1 VDNRYPR
8 IQAQTPLGDANR
20 SVLSKLVRDQN
31 TPGVQNTNRH
41 YILTDPLSMNR
52 ISRHTAQNIVDS
64 DAIMQVLPEM
74 EHVIQIV
81 VGTILNPKDMS
92 NTELNISLDDT
103 FNSELSRG
111 FLDVVGDYFKKDYKM
126 GDRLEKVLE
135 DIVARKGAYIQAV
148 IPENALD
155 LIINGARRISTE
167 DFDKYAKRFEQ
178 GRPLGILG
186 VAELPESLKGHQAE
200 TVSIEAFG
208 PDVQQ
213 ILTTVGFQESGIT
226 VSDNYHLL
234 KNHAHNRKRSRSRIN
249 ALIRRESVSLEQE
262 ASHANGLTPDQVEE
276 LYRRGQAQFQQTII
290 VDKPEFMERPS
301 VGHPLV
307 LDLDPAAVVPVFPP
321 GRPYE
326 QVGFFVLVDM
336 YGRPVS
342 TDQSSDYYNELRND
356 FDKRYGQTDNS
367 SELLRI
373 TREAMGGGD
382 AQNKYEIEQIHMS
395 YNSIMEADLKK
406 RLVNGAY
413 REEFELGFSEEIK
426 RIMFS
431 RHLKQQNTRLIYV
444 PAELM
449 VYSAFYYD
457 VNGVGQSMLARSKVL
472 ANMRSVLLFAET
484 MAGVRNAVGRKKVNI
499 NLDPNDP
506 DKTATISDVQ
516 QLILESGRRGFPIG
530 APDPASILDYLNR
543 AGYDFSINANGA
555 EDFHQMTVDYDDYNT
570 NIQAGNPELQ
580 DRLRKMHISSMSVPP
595 EKADPENGAEFATSI
610 VHNDLLFARRVKS
623 MQKAFTDSLTK
634 FVRVYTLNSSI
645 LVNKLLDHLKEQ
657 PGMIPAE
664 YSNRPGMEVI
674 EDFINALVV
683 KLPEPDTS
691 RTTLM
696 LEMMEQHS
704 QLLDKV
710 LESYITVD
718 LFPEEYLVKGGS
730 VEKAIVAIKAY
741 FMRLFIQDNNI
752 MPQVAILYEMEEGKP
767 VFSLFDTQKVAFDSL
782 GTVIQE
788 YIHGLEQ
795 TREEWTKKFVDKAA
809 GMDGMGGGGTDDFGG
824 GGDDGFGGD
833 GGDGGFGGDDGF
845 GTDGGDDGFGGA
857 DADLGGDGGD
867 GLDAGDGAPGDDLDN
882 SFSDLDPEA
891 PAEGEP
897 QAEADAEPPADGEPT
912 DDEAAP
918 AEAPAEDDE
927 QDKDKD
933 ELK

>member
-1 VDNRYPR
+1 MDSRYPR

-20 SVLSKLVRDQN
+20 SVLSKLVRDTN
-31 TPGVQNTNRH
+31 TPGATNTNRH

-52 ISRHTAQNIVDS
+52 ISRNTAQNVVDS

-74 EHVIQIV
+74 EHVIQII
-81 VGTILNPKDMS
+81 VGTVLNPKDMS
-92 NTELNISLDDT
+92 NTELNVGIDDS
-103 FNSELSRG
+103 FNSEMNRQL
-111 FLDVVGDYFKKDYKM
+111 LDVVADYFKKDYKM

-135 DIVARKGAYIQAV
+135 DIVARKGAYIQAI

-155 LIINGARRISTE
+155 LIINGARRISSE
-167 DFDKYAKRFEQ
+167 DFDKYADRYDQ

-186 VAELPESLKGHQAE
+186 VASLPEHMAKTHRVDR
-200 TVSIEAFG
+200 VSIEDFG
-208 PDVQQ
+208 PNDQKLVSV
-213 ILTTVGFQESGIT
+213 VGFQDSGMT

-234 KNHAHNRKRSRSRIN
+234 KQHTHNRKRSRSLVN
-249 ALIRRESVSLEQE
+249 QMIRREAVSMENRDKQQQ
-262 ASHANGLTPDQVEE
+262 GLTPDQVEE

-307 LDLDPAAVVPVFPP
+307 LDLDPTAVIPVYPP

-342 TDQSSDYYNELRND
+342 TDFSSDYYNELRTD
-356 FDKRYGQTDNS
+356 FDKKYGSSDNS

-382 AQNKYEIEQIHMS
+382 TQNKYEIEQIHMS

-413 REEFELGFSEEIK
+413 REDFELGFSEEIK

-431 RHLKQQNTRLIYV
+431 RHLKQQNTRMIYI

-457 VNGVGQSMLARSKVL
+457 SNGVGQSMLARSKVL

-499 NLDPNDP
+499 NLDPGDP
-506 DKTATISDVQ
+506 DKTATISDIQ

-555 EDFHQMTVDYDDYNT
+555 EDYHQMSVDYDDYNT

-580 DRLRKMHISSMSVPP
+580 ERLRKMHISSMAVPP

-610 VHNDLLFARRVKS
+610 VHNDLLFARRVKT

-645 LVNKLLDHLKEQ
+645 LVNLLLDVVREH
-657 PGMIPAE
+657 PDSIPPE
-664 YSNRPGMEVI
+664 YSERPGMELI

-696 LEMMEQHS
+696 LEMLEQHG
-704 QLLDKV
+704 QLVDKV
-710 LESYITVD
+710 LESYITPD
-718 LFPEEYLVKGGS
+718 LFPDEFLVKGGS
-730 VEKAIVAIKAY
+730 VEKAIFAIKAH
-741 FMRLFIQDNNI
+741 FMRLFITDNNI
-752 MPQVAILYEMEEGKP
+752 LPAIGQLYEMQEGKP
-767 VFSLFDTQKVAFDSL
+767 VFSLLDGQATAFESL
-782 GTVIQE
+782 GTVVQE
-788 YIHGLEQ
+788 YIVHLEKS
-795 TREEWTKKFVDKAA
+795 RKEWGKRFVPT
-809 GMDGMGGGGTDDFGG
+809 DGMGGAGGGDAFGGGGGTDDTFGG
-824 GGDDGFGGD
+824 GGGMDDFAGGGMDDSFGAPPADEFGGPPA
-833 GGDGGFGGDDGF
+833 DDD
-845 GTDGGDDGFGGA
+845 TAPVDPLA
-857 DADLGGDGGD
+857 PATEPEPTDADVQL
-867 GLDAGDGAPGDDLDN
+867 
-882 SFSDLDPEA
+882 
-891 PAEGEP
+891 
-897 QAEADAEPPADGEPT
+897 DAEPGDAPPE
-912 DDEAAP
+912 EP
-918 AEAPAEDDE
+918 AEEPAPDAEPKE
-927 QDKDKD
+927 GGEEEEEETKP
-933 ELK
+933 E

>member
-1 VDNRYPR
+1 MNDRYPR
-8 IQAQTPLGDANR
+8 VQASTPLGDANR
-20 SVLSKLVRDQN
+20 SVLSKLVKEPSAPGAQN
-31 TPGVQNTNRH
+31 VNRH
-41 YILTDPLSMNR
+41 YVLTDPLSMGR

-74 EHVIQIV
+74 EHVVQIL

-92 NTELNISLDDT
+92 NTELNIAVDDT

-111 FLDVVGDYFKKDYKM
+111 FLEVVGDYFKKDYKM

-135 DIVARKGAYIQAV
+135 DIVARKGAYIQAI

-155 LIINGARRISTE
+155 LIINGVRNISTE
-167 DFDKYAKRFEQ
+167 DFDRYRKKFDQ
-178 GRPLGILG
+178 GQPLGILG
-186 VAELPESLKGHQAE
+186 VGHVPEAFKNYNPE
-200 TVSIEAFG
+200 TISIESFG
-208 PDVQQ
+208 ADIQAR
-213 ILTTVGFQESGIT
+213 LMTVGFSDSGLLVT
-226 VSDNYHLL
+226 DNYHQL
-234 KNHAHNRKRSRSRIN
+234 KTHTQNRVRSRSRVN
-249 ALIRRESVSLEQE
+249 SLIRRESVSLEQS
-262 ASHANGLTPDQVEE
+262 AGLVNGLTPNQVEE
-276 LYRRGQAQFQQTII
+276 LYRRGQAPFQQSII
-290 VDKPEFMERPS
+290 IDKPGFMERPS

-307 LDLDPAAVVPVFPP
+307 LDLDPTAVVPVFPP

-342 TDQSSDYYNELRND
+342 TDHSSDYYNELRND

-382 AQNKYEIEQIHMS
+382 TQSKAEIEQIHMS

-406 RLVNGAY
+406 RLANGAY

-431 RHLKQQNTRLIYV
+431 RHLKQQNTRMIYV

-457 VNGVGQSMLARSKVL
+457 INGVGQSFLARSKVL

-506 DKTATISDVQ
+506 DKVATISEMQ
-516 QLILESGRRGFPIG
+516 QLILESGRRGFPLG
-530 APDPASILDYLNR
+530 APDPGNIIDYLNR
-543 AGYDFSINANGA
+543 AGYDFGINANGA
-555 EDFHQMTVDYDDYNT
+555 EDFTQMSVDYDDYNT
-570 NIQAGNPELQ
+570 NIQAGNPDLQ
-580 DRLRKMHISSMSVPP
+580 DRLRKMHIASMSVPP

-623 MQKAFTDSLTK
+623 MQKAFTDSLSK

-645 LVNKLLDHLKEQ
+645 LVNKLLDHLKDN
-657 PGMIPAE
+657 PNMIPGE
-664 YSNRPGMEVI
+664 YSNEPGMALI
-674 EDFINALVV
+674 EDFINSLHV

-696 LEMMEQHS
+696 LEMLEQHS

-710 LESYITVD
+710 LESYITTD
-718 LFPEEYLVKGGS
+718 LFPEEYLIKGGS
-730 VEKAIVAIKAY
+730 VEKAIVAIKAH

-752 MPQVAILYEMEEGKP
+752 LPQVAVLYEMEEGKP
-767 VFSLFDTQKVAFDSL
+767 VFNLFDTQKIAFESL
-782 GTVIQE
+782 GTVIQD
-788 YIHGLEQ
+788 YIHGMEEN
-795 TREEWTKKFVDKAA
+795 REAWSTKFVNKAT
-809 GMDGMGGGGTDDFGG
+809 GMDGGMGGDSFGGDSMGGTDDFGG
-824 GGDDGFGGD
+824 GTDAGFGS
-833 GGDGGFGGDDGF
+833 DDTGF
-845 GTDGGDDGFGGA
+845 GTDNDLADDA
-857 DADLGGDGGD
+857 PLDDTQPEDQAAADLLGEGGET
-867 GLDAGDGAPGDDLDN
+867 PGEED
-882 SFSDLDPEA
+882 E
-891 PAEGEP
+891 
-897 QAEADAEPPADGEPT
+897 QT
-912 DDEAAP
+912 DDASETEP
-918 AEAPAEDDE
+918 GSDDN
-927 QDKDKD
+927 QDDK
-933 ELK
+933 LV

>member
-1 VDNRYPR
+1 MDNRYPR

-20 SVLSKLVRDQN
+20 SVLSKLVRDAN

-135 DIVARKGAYIQAV
+135 DIVARKGAYIQAI

-167 DFDKYAKRFEQ
+167 DFDMYAKRFEQ

-186 VAELPESLKGHQAE
+186 VAELPESLKAHNPE
-200 TVSIEAFG
+200 TVSIENFG
-208 PDVQQ
+208 PEVQQ
-213 ILTTVGFQESGIT
+213 ALTTVGFSDSHLT

-234 KNHAHNRKRSRSRIN
+234 KAHTHNRKRSRDRIN
-249 ALIRRESVSLEQE
+249 SLIRRDTVSLEQE
-262 ASHANGLTPDQVEE
+262 ISQSNGLTPDQVEE

-290 VDKPEFMERPS
+290 VDKPAFMERPS

-356 FDKRYGQTDNS
+356 FDKRYGNSDNS

-431 RHLKQQNTRLIYV
+431 RHLKQQNTRLIYI

-555 EDFHQMTVDYDDYNT
+555 EDFHQMSVDYDDYNT

-657 PGMIPAE
+657 PAMIPAE
-664 YSNRPGMEVI
+664 YSGRPGMEVV
-674 EDFINALVV
+674 EDFINALIV

-730 VEKAIVAIKAY
+730 VEKAIAAIKAY

-752 MPQVAILYEMEEGKP
+752 MPQVAVLYEMEEGKP
-767 VFSLFDTQKVAFDSL
+767 IFNLFDTQKVAFDSL

-788 YIHGLEQ
+788 YIHGLEK
-795 TREEWTKKFVDKAA
+795 TREEWSQKFVDKAA
-809 GMDGMGGGGTDDFGG
+809 GMDGGMGGTDDFGG
-824 GGDDGFGGD
+824 GGDDSFGGGDDGFGDDGGGFD
-833 GGDGGFGGDDGF
+833 TGGDGGFGGADDGL
-845 GTDGGDDGFGGA
+845 GSDDG
-857 DADLGGDGGD
+857 
-867 GLDAGDGAPGDDLDN
+867 GAPGDDLDN
-882 SFSDLDPEA
+882 SFTDMDPGSESDAPADADAEIPADDEPAEAEPANADAPADAEPEA
-891 PAEGEP
+891 PAE
-897 QAEADAEPPADGEPT
+897 
-912 DDEAAP
+912 DE
-918 AEAPAEDDE
+918 E
-927 QDKDKD
+927 QGKDKD